1 MAQIF
6 STMRIL
12 LAFLILACAVP
23 AVAEEIPKPLWEIG
37 LAGGIFTIPQYVGSD
52 QRYTLPLGLPYLI
65 YRGEILRADRDGVR
79 GRLFEA
85 DGLSLDL
92 SFSFG
97 LPVRN
102 SNDARRGMPALH
114 LVGQVGPKLN
124 WIIEHHD
131 ADKLS
136 LHLPLRIAADT
147 SQTFLG
153 WVAEPSLRYERYD
166 ILPRMEKLILRLDGG
181 LMYASRRYNQYY
193 YGVDPIYAT
202 TTRPSY
208 RARQGLHSYFL
219 DTSLSYQYDD
229 ELNVGLMVSMRTL
242 SGGVNAG
249 SPLVRNR
256 FYLSAGLGFTWRLWA
271 SEAMVPPADSH

>member
-1 MAQIF
+1 
-6 STMRIL
+6 MRIL

-102 SNDARRGMPALH
+102 SNDARRGMPALLFYQVIGNEH
-114 LVGQVGPKLN
+114 LKC
-124 WIIEHHD
+124 
-131 ADKLS
+131 LS
-136 LHLPLRIAADT
+136 P
-147 SQTFLG
+147 
-153 WVAEPSLRYERYD
+153 
-166 ILPRMEKLILRLDGG
+166 
-181 LMYASRRYNQYY
+181 
-193 YGVDPIYAT
+193 
-202 TTRPSY
+202 RPSALQTWL
-208 RARQGLHSYFL
+208 RSGTQATAGRSGWTHS
-219 DTSLSYQYDD
+219 
-229 ELNVGLMVSMRTL
+229 
-242 SGGVNAG
+242 
-249 SPLVRNR
+249 
-256 FYLSAGLGFTWRLWA
+256 
-271 SEAMVPPADSH
+271 